1 MIIDDLTLTESL
13 AKTSFGEIFLTSK
26 KGSSTQ
32 YVTNVIEK
40 TSIKGK
46 DAEKY
51 IEREISILKEVNH
64 PNILKLIEVKDK
76 EEKLYIVQEYCNG
89 GNLKK
94 FLEKYYEKNKK
105 GLPEEAV
112 QHIMRQLLSAMDY
125 LSNKEILHRD
135 LKSENILINYE
146 EENDRKNNNIM
157 KAAIKLMDFGFA
169 KHLKKGDLTYTVLGS
184 PLYMSPL
191 LLNRLN
197 EDPLYKDKGYDEKE
211 DVWSIG
217 TICYELLTGRSTFDS
232 KEMDELYQ
240 KINVGNYY
248 MPITLSKEAISFLR
262 SMLKFDS
269 NKRLSYGELSN
280 HQFLKK
286 NVNEFHKIELDE
298 LKNLP
303 NKDKAQL
310 LVNTKRDETCW
321 IIFQMDPKK
330 IFDL

>member
-1 MIIDDLTLTESL
+1 
-13 AKTSFGEIFLTSK
+13 
-26 KGSSTQ
+26 
-32 YVTNVIEK
+32 
-40 TSIKGK
+40 
-46 DAEKY
+46 
-51 IEREISILKEVNH
+51 
-64 PNILKLIEVKDK
+64 
-76 EEKLYIVQEYCNG
+76 
-89 GNLKK
+89 
-94 FLEKYYEKNKK
+94 
-105 GLPEEAV
+105 
-112 QHIMRQLLSAMDY
+112 MRQLLSAMDY

-146 EENDRKNNNIM
+146 DENDRKNNNIM

>member
-1 MIIDDLTLTESL
+1 MNIDDLTLIKSL
-13 AKTSFGEIFLTSK
+13 AKSSFGELFLTSK

-32 YVTNVIEK
+32 YTTNVIEK
-40 TSIKGK
+40 ASIKGQ
-46 DAEKY
+46 DAERY
-51 IEREISILKEVNH
+51 INGEISITKEVNH

-76 EEKLYIVQEYCNG
+76 EEKLYIVNEYCNG
-89 GNLKK
+89 GNLKI

-105 GLPEEAV
+105 GLPEETV
-112 QHIMRQLLSAMDY
+112 QHIMRQLLSAMEY
-125 LSNKEILHRD
+125 LSNKEIIHRD
-135 LKSENILINYE
+135 LKLENILINYE
-146 EENDRKNNNIM
+146 DENDRKNNNIM
-157 KAAIKLMDFGFA
+157 KATIKLMDFAFA

-197 EDPLYKDKGYDEKE
+197 ENPLYKDKGYDEKE

-217 TICYELLTGRSTFDS
+217 AICYELLTGRSTFDS
-232 KEMDELYQ
+232 EDMDELYQ
-240 KINVGNYY
+240 KINEGNYY
-248 MPITLSKEAISFLR
+248 LPITLSKEAISFLR

-286 NVNEFHKIELDE
+286 NASEFHKIDSDE

-303 NKDKAQL
+303 NKDKGQL
-310 LVNTKRDETCW
+310 LLNTKNDERCW
-321 IIFQMDPKK
+321 MVIQMDPKK
-330 IFDL
+330 ILDE